1 MKVYFI
7 VKPIGAHAVKQLRKS
22 IEATF
27 DKKRDNIHIFNT
39 LKKGH
44 AIDLTQKAIEE
55 KADLVVACG
64 GDGTVN
70 EVARG
75 LVETEIP
82 LAIVPLGIGKW
93 YCPTF

>member
-1 MKVYFI
+1 M
-7 VKPIGAHAVKQLRKS
+7 QL
-22 IEATF
+22 T
-27 DKKRDNIHIFNT
+27 DP
-39 LKKGH
+39 
-44 AIDLTQKAIEE
+44 KAIEE

-82 LAIVPLGIGKW
+82 LAIVPLGSGMVSPDILK
-93 YCPTF
+93 FH